1 MRYAVH
7 MNIIRGIA
15 ILCAI
20 TAAGCIADP
29 TSPPPDL
36 PPAGTSGVLVVNEG
50 LWRQDNST
58 LTYYDPASA
67 SAVQDYFTLKNPGL
81 RLGDLGNSITVW
93 NGRAYIAV
101 TTSQT
106 IEVVELA
113 SGSSLGRVRLGAG
126 NEPRSVV
133 IIDSATAYATTRL
146 DSVVYFDPMS
156 FRNGGGMA
164 VGPAPEGI
172 AYGAGMM
179 FVANSG
185 LGALRRYE
193 PGAGTIAAIDPKSG
207 EVNWTLDLAPNP
219 RVLHFSESA
228 NRLYALY
235 GIYDSTGGVAEID
248 PVEGKILR
256 RWTMGDA
263 WDLAVDDGAGI
274 AYAIGGAGV
283 LAIDL
288 NAPSAPPRILIDSSD
303 WSGAI
308 FYSIAVSPARGDIYI
323 GMTRGFTPVPAE
335 VIIVDRNGSLRGRF
349 QAGIYP
355 GDIAFY

>member
-1 MRYAVH
+1 MRYAGRI
-7 MNIIRGIA
+7 NIIRGLA
-15 ILCAI
+15 ILCAV
-20 TAAGCIADP
+20 AVAGCIADP
-29 TSPPPDL
+29 AVPPPDA
-36 PPAGTSGVLVVNEG
+36 PPAGTNGVLVVNEG

-67 SAVQDYFTLKNPGL
+67 TAVQDYFTLKNPGL

-93 NGRAYIAV
+93 NGRGYIAV

-113 SGSSLGRVRLGAG
+113 TGVSLGRVRLGAG

-133 IIDSATAYATTRL
+133 IVDSATAYVTTRL

-156 FRNGGGMA
+156 FRNGGGVA
-164 VGPAPEGI
+164 VGPAPEGL
-172 AYGAGMM
+172 AYGAGMV

-193 PGAGTIAAIDPKSG
+193 PGAGTIAAIDPRSG
-207 EVNWTLDLAPNP
+207 TVSWMLGLAPNP
-219 RVLHFSESA
+219 RVLHFSDAA

-235 GIYDSTGGVAEID
+235 GIYDSTGGLVEID
-248 PVEGKILR
+248 PVGRTVVR
-256 RWTMGDA
+256 RWTMSDA
-263 WDLAVDDGAGI
+263 WDLAVDDDAGM
-274 AYAIGGAGV
+274 AYVIGGAGV

-288 NAPSAPPRILIDSSD
+288 NAPSAAPRVLIDSSD
-303 WSGAI
+303 WSGSI

-323 GMTRGFTPVPAE
+323 GMTRGFTPAPAE
-335 VIIVDRNGSLRGRF
+335 VIIVDRSGALRGRF
-349 QAGIYP
+349 TAGIYP
-355 GDIAFY
+355 GDFAFY